1 MTARLR
7 PAAAAD
13 LEGIA
18 AVEAASFEA
27 PWSRELFAQ
36 ELERPIAR
44 LVVAD
49 DATTGALLGFACW
62 WAVVDEAHLL
72 RIAVDPRARR
82 TGLGARLLA
91 AVLHDAAAGGC
102 ARVELE
108 VGRRNTAALALYT
121 GAGFVEV
128 GVRRGYYQHPPD
140 DAVLLRAEL
149 VAPAGGPL
157 APARPS

>member
-1 MTARLR
+1 MTPRLR
-7 PAAAAD
+7 PASVAD
-13 LEGIA
+13 LDGIA

-44 LVVAD
+44 VLVAD
-49 DATTGALLGFACW
+49 DDDDEVLGFACW
-62 WAVVDEAHLL
+62 WSVVDEAHLL

-82 TGLGARLLA
+82 AGLGARLLA
-91 AVLHDAAAGGC
+91 AVLRDATVGGC

-108 VGRRNTAALALYT
+108 VGRRNVAALRLYIA
-121 GAGFVEV
+121 AGFVEV

-157 APARPS
+157 AGG

>member
-1 MTARLR
+1 MTPRLR
-7 PAAAAD
+7 PANVAD
-13 LEGIA
+13 LDGIA

-44 LVVAD
+44 VLVAD
-49 DATTGALLGFACW
+49 DVDAADDGVLGFACW
-62 WAVVDEAHLL
+62 WSVVDEAHLL

-82 TGLGARLLA
+82 AGLGARLLA
-91 AVLHDAAAGGC
+91 AVLRDAAVGGG

-108 VGRRNTAALALYT
+108 VGRRNVAALRLYVA
-121 GAGFVEV
+121 AGFVEV

-157 APARPS
+157 AGG